1 MGREPV
7 DLTISNADVVTPSG
21 RIDGGVAVDDG
32 KIVHV
37 GSDQRLPDAREH
49 VDADGNVLLP
59 GAIDPHT
66 HMGLAGYQGGFRDHF
81 ETDFE
86 TETRGAV
93 YAGVTSMLTFLFQ
106 SDPYAPEVDDYRE
119 IGEKN
124 SYIDFGF
131 HAIIQND
138 DHITEMPTLAEAGIP
153 SFKLFFN
160 MYKTAA
166 PVLDIEHANA
176 GQLYEALQ
184 RSTGID
190 NGVVMVHAENDDLSS
205 RKRAEVEAEG
215 RNDLAA
221 WADASPPISETMQV
235 DQIARLARDTGGRAY
250 VVHVSAAESVDV
262 ISDYRADGVPIH
274 GETLAAFLA
283 HNTDQEI
290 GVFGKVSPPIR
301 GPEHQRRLWEGVR
314 SGALTHV
321 GTDHGPSSLA
331 GDVARDEIDRFGDI
345 WESPRVGRP
354 GMGYLLPVLLSE
366 GVNKGRISLT
376 DVADLAATNTAK
388 LFGLYPRKG
397 AIIEGADA
405 DLVIADLNKPTT
417 VDDDFYRTME
427 PRWSSLHG
435 RELTGLPTH
444 TFVRGELAVEDG
456 EIRSDP
462 GTGTYLPR

>member
-1 MGREPV
+1 MTERVV
-7 DLTISNADVVTPSG
+7 DLTISDAVVVTPEGS
-21 RIDGGVAVDDG
+21 RYGGVAVDDG
-32 KIVHV
+32 TIVSV
-37 GSDQRLPDAREH
+37 CSDSQLPESDEHIDAG
-49 VDADGNVLLP
+49 GNVLLP

-66 HMGLAGYQGGFRDHF
+66 HMGLAGYRGGFREHF
-81 ETDFE
+81 EHDFP

-93 YAGVTSMLTFLFQ
+93 HAGVTTMLTFLFQ
-106 SDPYAPEVDDYRE
+106 SDPYAPDVDDYRA
-119 IGEKN
+119 IGEDN

-131 HAIIQND
+131 HAIIQD
-138 DHITEMPTLAEAGIP
+138 DHHLDEIPTLAEKGIS

-166 PVLDIEHANA
+166 PVLDIQHADA
-176 GQLYEALQ
+176 GQLYEALRQ
-184 RSTGID
+184 ARQID
-190 NGVVMVHAENDDLSS
+190 DGLVMIHAENDDLSR
-205 RKRAEVEAEG
+205 RKREEVQVEG

-221 WADASPPISETMQV
+221 WADASPPVSETMQV
-235 DQIARLARDTGGRAY
+235 DQIARLARETEGRAY

-262 ISDYRADGVPIH
+262 IDEYRSQGVPIH

-283 HNTDQEI
+283 HNTDQDI

-301 GPEHQRRLWEGVR
+301 GPRHQRRLWEGIS

-321 GTDHGPSSLA
+321 GTDHAPSSLA
-331 GDVARDEIDRFGDI
+331 GDVDRDEIDRDGDI

-366 GVNKGRISLT
+366 GVNGGRISLEE
-376 DVADLAATNTAK
+376 VAAISATNTAK

-397 AIIEGADA
+397 AIVEGADA
-405 DLVIADLNKPTT
+405 DLVIADLEKSTV

-435 RELTGLPTH
+435 RKLQGLPTH
-444 TFVRGELAVEDG
+444 TIVGGELAVADG
-456 EIRSDP
+456 DLLLEP
-462 GTGTYLPR
+462 GNGSFIER

>member
-1 MGREPV
+1 MGHEPV

-21 RIDGGVAVDDG
+21 RINGGIAVDDG
-32 KIVHV
+32 KIVQV
-37 GSDQRLPDAREH
+37 ASDRRLLEGRDH

-66 HMGLAGYQGGFRDHF
+66 HMGLAGYQGGFREHF

-106 SDPYAPEVDDYRE
+106 SEPYAPNIDEYRQ
-119 IGEKN
+119 IGEEN
-124 SYIDFGF
+124 SHIDFGF

-138 DHITEMPTLAEAGIP
+138 EHISEMSTLADAGIS

-176 GQLYEALQ
+176 GQLYEALN
-184 RSTGID
+184 RSNEIDDGI
-190 NGVVMVHAENDDLSS
+190 VMVHAENDDLSS
-205 RKRAEVEAEG
+205 RKRAEIEAEG
-215 RNDLAA
+215 RDDLEA
-221 WADASPPISETMQV
+221 WADASPPVSETMQV
-235 DQIARLARDTGGRAY
+235 DQIARLAQDTEGRAY

-262 ISDYRADGVPIH
+262 ISDYRSKGVPIH

-301 GPEHQRRLWEGVR
+301 GPEHQRRLWEGIN

-321 GTDHGPSSLA
+321 GTDHAPSSLA
-331 GDVARDEIDRFGDI
+331 GDVDRDKIDRFSDI

-376 DVADLAATNTAK
+376 DVAEISATNNAK

-397 AIIEGADA
+397 AIVEGADA
-405 DLVIADLNKPTT
+405 DLVIADLDKSAT
-417 VDDDFYRTME
+417 VNDDFYRTME

-444 TFVRGELAVEDG
+444 TFVGGKLAVEDG
-456 EIRSDP
+456 EILSKP